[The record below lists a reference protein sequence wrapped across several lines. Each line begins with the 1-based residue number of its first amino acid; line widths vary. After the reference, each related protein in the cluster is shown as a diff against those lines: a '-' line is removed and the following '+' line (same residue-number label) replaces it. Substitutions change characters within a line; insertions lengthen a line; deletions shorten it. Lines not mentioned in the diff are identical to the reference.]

1 LPLQERVSIQVEK
14 SRTADKWTAFARH
27 YIRDLVYAANDG
39 IITTFA
45 VVAGVQ
51 GAKLSPVVVLTLG
64 FANLAADGLSMAVGN
79 YLGVKSERAAEL
91 GEAFVES
98 EESRHAVKHAAVT
111 WVAFIAGGL
120 VPLLPFLT
128 ALPQNAA
135 SAASVYCAAA
145 ALFGVGAL
153 RTRITRRRWW
163 HSGLEMLLVGAL
175 AGGVAYAAGLGVS
188 YLLSKNA

>member
-1 LPLQERVSIQVEK
+1 M
-14 SRTADKWTAFARH
+14 ADSLKADNWTTFARH

-51 GAKLSPVVVLTLG
+51 GAKLSPLVVLVLG

-79 YLGVKSERAAEL
+79 YLGVKSERAVEL
-91 GEAFVES
+91 GEAFVER

-111 WVAFIAGGL
+111 WGAFMVGGL
-120 VPLLPFLT
+120 VPLVPFLT
-128 ALPQNAA
+128 PLPQNAA
-135 SAASVYCAAA
+135 SIASIYCSAA
-145 ALFGVGAL
+145 ALFAVGAL

-188 YLLSKNA
+188 HLLSKDS